1 MEFKKSGFNE
11 EDSATLAGVAAMY
24 QNVADDAISAGES
37 ANFIISQM
45 KAFGLEAE
53 DATHIIDALNEVSNT
68 QAVSSAD
75 LANNLGKASAAM
87 ALGNNT
93 YEQALSMMTA
103 ITEINRS
110 GAKSARALV
119 SVQSRL
125 TQVLDEQSSTGKALV
140 EIYNGLGIALKDQNG
155 QLRPTFEIFKDLAAV
170 WPNLTTNQRDYI
182 ALTQAGANQT
192 SNFVALMDNFDAAL
206 KAEATAMESSGSAAK
221 ENAAY
226 MESLEAQ
233 TTQLK
238 ATFQDFANNV
248 IDKELVSS
256 ILALANDVLGA
267 LNTETGKTITQWGLL
282 TGVLTGGI
290 VIYGQIAG
298 KLLSAGSAVVTLG
311 KALSAG
317 TATAT
322 MFTSA
327 ALPIAAALSAI
338 AIAGWEVYKW
348 YKETH
353 KPLQEYTEEI
363 QSNTEQLEKNRDR
376 IAEIEQMSWTD
387 KTPEILDEYDALV
400 QQNEELQRNIDLLEE
415 RRRNQAVRQAR
426 SGGQVQQS
434 STYSFD
440 GLSWST
446 DSEEEAWNTLAST
459 LGMAGASID
468 EVKEKAKELGYIL
481 QENAV
486 MVKVDAD
493 AYNEDLTA
501 SMQEYADQL
510 NSTHSLNQDQLRDFE
525 SLKTEVGERVAGLQ
539 QLQAEGE
546 TLTDSEQALITVYEQ
561 LIQAEADATDF
572 TEKYG
577 EAQKLTLAQVDLLI
591 SKFPE
596 AHDQITKVGDAYYYT
611 GNGALN
617 AASSIMDANGD
628 IVADEKATVD
638 AVIAQIQR
646 QLNAYAEL
654 VRVKRAVY
662 AGYVKSG
669 QKDSELGRQAEAE
682 WIAASKAWNEVQQ
695 ARFNISSALATGRV
709 TYSGNKK
716 NTGIGTGTS
725 KTTTK
730 KATDLALEEFKNL
743 QKDLEHQRE
752 LGLIGEEEYYNKL
765 EQLIKDYKAKATA
778 HMKEYGTDVDTINR
792 NMYQYEEEI
801 YKGRT
806 KLADKLK
813 EQQEKAA
820 EEAAKAQKE
829 ALEAQKKAA
838 EALEKA
844 EKEIKQAYED
854 MFEYLIGEIDEELDV
869 LNEQLDEIDK
879 KYDDELKRL
888 EAKNELTESQVELEE
903 KLNKLAKARSQ
914 KLLVYKDGRFQYIS
928 DVDTIS
934 QATEELE
941 EYNRQ
946 QLLKQQKEDIENR
959 RELEKKDIQS
969 TIDALEKKKKAFNKF
984 LDDYRDYQKA
994 LDIEQKLGI
1003 NLEKDNW
1010 KSSLSNLRD
1019 YMTEYDSILGQISS
1033 SLEASVETQKQLQQS
1048 LLDNQLRLQEE
1059 SIKAQDEYI
1068 SKLAERNKIKET
1080 LLSGGKVP
1088 FTTWDGSQGNIY
1100 LDYNQDFVA
1109 KNAME
1114 EVLGHYLED
1123 VGDYYNPWADYD
1135 KAIETVLEEAR
1146 LGGYEPRQDLLESL
1160 KQQKANQDAA
1170 RAQGLI
1176 SGHGSSTIIYG
1187 GIGWDSSD
1195 NEDYTNWGNSGF
1207 NNHYHDD
1214 DDDDYDDRYQTH
1226 TGSTVY
1232 QDAYDKYISEG
1243 DYESAKEVIEEA
1255 EARGQTVNKHASGTL
1270 SSAGGLSL
1278 VGEKGPELRVLNS
1291 GDGIIPA
1298 DATRNLWDWAKFSPK
1313 EFNGGTM
1320 IHIANLNLPNVR
1332 DGNDFVKYMVNNF
1345 WRETVQYAST

>member
-1 MEFKKSGFNE
+1 MNNFQ
-11 EDSATLAGVAAMY
+11 VA
-24 QNVADDAISAGES
+24 I
-37 ANFIISQM
+37 
-45 KAFGLEAE
+45 
-53 DATHIIDALNEVSNT
+53 DAT
-68 QAVSSAD
+68 
-75 LANNLGKASAAM
+75 
-87 ALGNNT
+87 
-93 YEQALSMMTA
+93 
-103 ITEINRS
+103 
-110 GAKSARALV
+110 
-119 SVQSRL
+119 
-125 TQVLDEQSSTGKALV
+125 
-140 EIYNGLGIALKDQNG
+140 
-155 QLRPTFEIFKDLAAV
+155 
-170 WPNLTTNQRDYI
+170 
-182 ALTQAGANQT
+182 
-192 SNFVALMDNFDAAL
+192 
-206 KAEATAMESSGSAAK
+206 ATAMDSAGSAMK

-248 IDKELVSS
+248 IDKELVST
-256 ILALANDVLGA
+256 ALTGLNSALEA
-267 LNTETGKTITQWGLL
+267 LNTPVGKAVTQWTLL
-282 TGVLTGGI
+282 TGVFTGGI
-290 VIYGQIAG
+290 TIYGQIAG
-298 KLLSAGSAVVTLG
+298 KLGGIAKTVGIDLVNSFKNLTMMVSGAQGPLLAT
-311 KALSAG
+311 G
-317 TATAT
+317 TALGNAT
-322 MFTSA
+322 SM
-327 ALPIAAALSAI
+327 ALPFAAALSAI

-353 KPLQEYTEEI
+353 KPLQEYTDEI

-468 EVKEKAKELGYIL
+468 EVKEKAKELGYTL

-501 SMQEYADQL
+501 SMQNYADQL
-510 NSTHSLNQDQLRDFE
+510 NANHGLNQDQLRDFE
-525 SLKTEVGERVAGLQ
+525 SLKTEVGERVAGLR

-596 AHDQITKVGDAYYYT
+596 AHDQIIKVGDAYYYT

-617 AASSIMDANGD
+617 AASSIMDANGN

-801 YKGRT
+801 YKGRA
-806 KLADKLK
+806 KLADDLA
-813 EQQEKAA
+813 EQQKKATEDALEAQQKAA
-820 EEAAKAQKE
+820 EE
-829 ALEAQKKAA
+829 AA

-888 EAKNELTESQVELEE
+888 EAKNELIESQVELEE

-994 LDIEQKLGI
+994 LDIERKLGI

-1270 SSAGGLSL
+1270 GSAGGLSL

>member
-140 EIYNGLGIALKDQNG
+140 EIYDGLGIALKDQNG

-206 KAEATAMESSGSAAK
+206 KAEATAMESSGSAAR

-256 ILALANDVLGA
+256 ILTLANDALGV

-327 ALPIAAALSAI
+327 ALPIAAAIGAI
-338 AIAGWEVYKW
+338 AIAGWKVYEW

-353 KPLQEYTEEI
+353 QPLSEYTSQIE
-363 QSNTEQLEKNRDR
+363 SNNEQLEKNKERLK
-376 IAEIEQMSWTD
+376 EINEMSWVDRTSD
-387 KTPEILDEYDALV
+387 ILAEKEALEKENAELRENIAL
-400 QQNEELQRNIDLLEE
+400 NEQRSLDQAKRLANQEVTVTTGSRYKSSLLGMDW
-415 RRRNQAVRQAR
+415 A
-426 SGGQVQQS
+426 
-434 STYSFD
+434 
-440 GLSWST
+440 
-446 DSEEEAWNTLAST
+446 SEEEAIKDINDIYGEGTWVAGVYIKTLKEVNTTITAQGDALNNYLINELEKYDDILRSNNSLTEEEQIARNNIIQAAKSQVET
-459 LGMAGASID
+459 YQFLD
-468 EVKEKAKELGYIL
+468 E
-481 QENAV
+481 
-486 MVKVDAD
+486 KVGGLTESQKNLIS
-493 AYNEDLTA
+493 AYNE
-501 SMQEYADQL
+501 S
-510 NSTHSLNQDQLRDFE
+510 
-525 SLKTEVGERVAGLQ
+525 
-539 QLQAEGE
+539 
-546 TLTDSEQALITVYEQ
+546 
-561 LIQAEADATDF
+561 IQVEADATDF

-646 QLNAYAEL
+646 QLDAYAEL

-682 WIAASKAWNEVQQ
+682 WIAAAKAWNEVQQ
-695 ARFNISSALATGRV
+695 ARLNIGSALATGRV
-709 TYSGNKK
+709 TYTGDKK
-716 NTGIGTGTS
+716 DIGVDTGTS

-743 QKDLEHQRE
+743 QKDLEHQKE
-752 LGLIGEEEYYNKL
+752 LGLIKEEEYYDKL
-765 EQLIKDYKAKATA
+765 EQLVKDYKAKATA

-801 YKGRT
+801 YKGRA
-806 KLADKLK
+806 KLADDLA
-813 EQQEKAA
+813 EQQKKAA
-820 EEAAKAQKE
+820 EEAAQAQKEAAEKAAQAQKE
-829 ALEAQKKAA
+829 ALEKQKEDFETAVNYV
-838 EALEKA
+838 
-844 EKEIKQAYED
+844 IKQ
-854 MFEYLIGEIDEELDV
+854 IDEEISKLQD
-869 LNEQLDEIDK
+869 LRDQTEQY
-879 KYDDELKRL
+879 YDDKIDAVNKANDALEDQIQHEEL
-888 EAKNELTESQVELEE
+888 
-903 KLNKLAKARSQ
+903 LNNLAKAKDKQLYVFQNGQFQYVQDVEAIASAQAELDAYERDKALQDEVKNLETLKEQALASIDEQ
-914 KLLVYKDGRFQYIS
+914 IEGWEKYKEQWESVTTQYQEQQEKLLAEQVLGI
-928 DVDTIS
+928 DT
-934 QATEELE
+934 
-941 EYNRQ
+941 
-946 QLLKQQKEDIENR
+946 
-959 RELEKKDIQS
+959 
-969 TIDALEKKKKAFNKF
+969 
-984 LDDYRDYQKA
+984 
-994 LDIEQKLGI
+994 EQKNWETRLDNVQSFVDQYNSILNNLGAVDSGVSSGGSTAVSGDGWHLDYSKG
-1003 NLEKDNW
+1003 NTQYASAMDDPGVTDEW
-1010 KSSLSNLRD
+1010 KQANSKSLS
-1019 YMTEYDSILGQISS
+1019 S
-1033 SLEASVETQKQLQQS
+1033 A
-1048 LLDNQLRLQEE
+1048 
-1059 SIKAQDEYI
+1059 IKSAVSTGVKVGSGVAIGAI
-1068 SKLAERNKIKET
+1068 SK
-1080 LLSGGKVP
+1080 
-1088 FTTWDGSQGNIY
+1088 
-1100 LDYNQDFVA
+1100 
-1109 KNAME
+1109 
-1114 EVLGHYLED
+1114 
-1123 VGDYYNPWADYD
+1123 
-1135 KAIETVLEEAR
+1135 
-1146 LGGYEPRQDLLESL
+1146 
-1160 KQQKANQDAA
+1160 
-1170 RAQGLI
+1170 
-1176 SGHGSSTIIYG
+1176 G
-1187 GIGWDSSD
+1187 GIAS
-1195 NEDYTNWGNSGF
+1195 
-1207 NNHYHDD
+1207 
-1214 DDDDYDDRYQTH
+1214 
-1226 TGSTVY
+1226 
-1232 QDAYDKYISEG
+1232 
-1243 DYESAKEVIEEA
+1243 
-1255 EARGQTVNKHASGTL
+1255 KHASGTL
-1270 SSAGGLSL
+1270 SASGGLSL
-1278 VGEKGPELRVLNS
+1278 VGERGPELRVLNS
-1291 GDGIIPA
+1291 GDGVIPA
-1298 DATRNLWDWAKFSPK
+1298 DATRNLWDWASYNPK
-1313 EFNGGTM
+1313 DFMSGIGSDN
-1320 IHIANLNLPNVR
+1320 IFHIGNIALPNVT
-1332 DGNDFVKYMVNNF
+1332 DAKSFVNGLKQLAYQ
-1345 WRETVQYAST
+1345 RAYKRA